1 MATNMHT
8 PTKRQYREQH
18 VVVTPGQDPDDQ
30 RGQMAK
36 LVDPELRDKLANS
49 PRNIRYGKA
58 YVFRI

>member
-18 VVVTPGQDPDDQ
+18 VAVTPGQDPDDQ

-49 PRNIRYGKA
+49 PRNIRYGG
-58 YVFRI
+58 